1 MRTKKVYAVNKI
13 HFEDGRPMYLDLSPE
28 ALHPYSQ
35 NRYRVVDCAV
45 RYNKKYPYDN
55 IALKILTRG
64 NATKIVS
71 VRYRGE
77 AVDIYKKI
85 RNNLKTEI
93 PVVVAFE
100 RLVALTYNFNKSSGI
115 ALHGVGLSVIDI
127 ENLSFSDEEKIYYT
141 APIKCTN
148 HIADTPVYINDNNR
162 ECYLPVVSIDETT
175 QLPIVLHEGKE
186 YRTEYRDIVR
196 NVTVCNLAICKNC
209 IRSCRDKSCR
219 RIGED
224 RNIYL
229 VLAEPI
235 LQ

>member
-1 MRTKKVYAVNKI
+1 MRTKKIYAVNKT
-13 HFEDGRPMYLDLSPE
+13 HFEDGRPMYMDLSPE

-35 NRYRVVDCAV
+35 DSYRVVDCTV

-55 IALKILTRG
+55 ITLKILTRG

-71 VRYRGE
+71 VRYLDNVVNVCKE
-77 AVDIYKKI
+77 IKNK
-85 RNNLKTEI
+85 LKLEI
-93 PVVVAFE
+93 PVIVAFE

-127 ENLSFSDEEKIYYT
+127 ENLSFSDEEKTYYT
-141 APIKCTN
+141 APIKCMN
-148 HIADTPVYINDNNR
+148 HVDDTPVYISDNNC
-162 ECYLPVVSIDETT
+162 ECYLPVVAIDETT
-175 QLPIVLHEGKE
+175 QLPVVLYKGKK
-186 YRTEYRDIVR
+186 YKTEYYDVVR
-196 NVTVCNLAICKNC
+196 NVAVCNLAICKNC